1 MEKTKKTVKTEWM
14 QFGFQSK
21 PFFIYFI
28 IHLIFTTISI
38 LIIYYLIEG
47 NYYAIEGNRFL
58 KFFGLMSIIYLIV
71 LYFFPSI
78 VAFDLLQNY
87 KDYNIPTLKHPYRW
101 IIFFTNLLLGWSGIG
116 WLILYFWSF
125 IPGNVLAEIVTFDK
139 YIDQQSVLDKEEKL
153 TSDKEI
159 ISEKLPESPDK
170 RLQKLA
176 DLKEKGLISDDD
188 YEIKKKDILK
198 DM

>member
-1 MEKTKKTVKTEWM
+1 VEKTKKTVETEWM

-47 NYYAIEGNRFL
+47 NYYAIEGNHFL
-58 KFFGLMSIIYLIV
+58 KLFGFMSIIYLIV

-78 VAFDLLQNY
+78 VAFDILQNY
-87 KDYNIPTLKHPYRW
+87 KDYNIPSLKHPYRW
-101 IIFFTNLLLGWSGIG
+101 IIFFTNLLLGWTGIG

-139 YIDQQSVLDKEEKL
+139 YIVQDGIVDKDEKP
-153 TSDKEI
+153 TSDKEKT
-159 ISEKLPESPDK
+159 SEKTPEPPED

-176 DLKEKGLISDDD
+176 DMKEKDLINEDEFNSKKEEILKEL
-188 YEIKKKDILK
+188 
-198 DM
+198 